1 VKALLVD
8 PGTCGEAC
16 RESLHSPWGEIHTR
30 IVHHLC
36 KTEFKLGVPRWVT
49 IPKGK
54 ARVQEREREG
64 DNTRL
69 YSVVSSEI
77 SGVDGKPG
85 IKEARR
91 RVGAYNA
98 GTIVDWQ

>member
-1 VKALLVD
+1 M
-8 PGTCGEAC
+8 
-16 RESLHSPWGEIHTR
+16 
-30 IVHHLC
+30 
-36 KTEFKLGVPRWVT
+36 
-49 IPKGK
+49 
-54 ARVQEREREG
+54 QEREREG